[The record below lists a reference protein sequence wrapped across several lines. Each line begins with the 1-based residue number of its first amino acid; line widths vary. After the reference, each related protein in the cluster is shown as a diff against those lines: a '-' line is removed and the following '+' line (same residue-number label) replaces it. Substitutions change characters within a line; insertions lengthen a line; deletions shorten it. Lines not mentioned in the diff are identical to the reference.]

1 MSLLFS
7 VFLPLSASL
16 ASLLPAAWRL
26 YRNPTPD
33 GLSFSSSCSYV
44 ISGIAW
50 LFYSFVSGLAVS
62 VVSSALSLVVSLA
75 TLHTQLKGRHI
86 DDRSAPV
93 LLFLSVV
100 ASLSIAGLP
109 GLALILGLA
118 PLTELR
124 QSLAIVKKDA
134 PALSL
139 LSYGSVFF
147 RTLPW
152 VPYAVKHVDLAI
164 GLWIVTCTLT
174 NCCTLFF
181 LARHRMVRRS
191 R

>member
-1 MSLLFS
+1 MLIRYLGHRLAFLLFC
-7 VFLPLSASL
+7 VRPCRVCCLFCTLS
-16 ASLLPAAWRL
+16 
-26 YRNPTPD
+26 
-33 GLSFSSSCSYV
+33 GC
-44 ISGIAW
+44 
-50 LFYSFVSGLAVS
+50 VSRHFAHAV
-62 VVSSALSLVVSLA
+62 
-75 TLHTQLKGRHI
+75 KGRHI

-181 LARHRMVRRS
+181 SLGTVWSDVLGERLYKKFLS
-191 R
+191 L